1 MLSFEVQS
9 KCDHLKTLIREIVE
23 KLRNMAVMDH
33 SMTEF
38 MRRLRHGLVRDAHDP
53 YFSTPC

>member
-1 MLSFEVQS
+1 ML
-9 KCDHLKTLIREIVE
+9 LREIVE

-38 MRRLRHGLVRDAHDP
+38 MLRLRHGLVRDAHDP
-53 YFSTPC
+53 SFSTPC